1 MPDSELSWLN
11 KSDPVFAGFEGLDMG
26 LAGRHRESPESEKE
40 QGSEESSTAYALIAT
55 AMPRRS
61 GILTTMQPGPC
72 SSRRSQLSLK
82 MQIQWSGQ

>member
-55 AMPRRS
+55 AIGFGGDS
-61 GILTTMQPGPC
+61 L
-72 SSRRSQLSLK
+72 SSLAIRVF
-82 MQIQWSGQ
+82 